1 MSSVGKKRPTSALL
15 VREKFPFSNF
25 FPRKKARP
33 MLESATIRTLDES
46 QIDATLDREI
56 RRFLVETFPNW
67 VDIFRTRRAWHD
79 ARPVRTVLATVPASE
94 PSPESSE
101 PSGVGV
107 DFRVVGHVAV
117 VERTVTTCW
126 NWRYAVAGVQGVSV
140 APDFRKTGLSTRLL
154 DVALAES
161 TALGYPF
168 AVLFCREP
176 LVPFYER
183 NGWRLPNDSMIMWKD
198 RELPIHMQSNC
209 PMYRELSGETF
220 PEGPIDVHNPF

>member
-1 MSSVGKKRPTSALL
+1 MVEA
-15 VREKFPFSNF
+15 
-25 FPRKKARP
+25 
-33 MLESATIRTLDES
+33 ATLRTLDES
-46 QIDATLDREI
+46 QIDAATDREI

-67 VDIFRTRRAWHD
+67 ADIFRTRRAWHD
-79 ARPVRTVLATVPASE
+79 ARPVRTVLATVP
-94 PSPESSE
+94 PSDANNAARLIGDAP
-101 PSGVGV
+101 
-107 DFRVVGHVAV
+107 FRVVGHVAV
-117 VERTVTTCW
+117 VERAITTCW

-140 APDFRKTGLSTRLL
+140 APEFRKTGLSTRLL

-161 TALGYPF
+161 TKLGYPF

>member
-1 MSSVGKKRPTSALL
+1 
-15 VREKFPFSNF
+15 
-25 FPRKKARP
+25 

-67 VDIFRTRRAWHD
+67 ADIFRTRRAWHD
-79 ARPVRTVLATVPASE
+79 ARPVRTVLATVPSSE
-94 PSPESSE
+94 PSPASSE
-101 PSGVGV
+101 PSGV

-209 PMYRELSGETF
+209 PMYRELSDETF

>member
-1 MSSVGKKRPTSALL
+1 
-15 VREKFPFSNF
+15 
-25 FPRKKARP
+25 

-67 VDIFRTRRAWHD
+67 ADIFRTRRAWHD
-79 ARPVRTVLATVPASE
+79 ARPVRTVLATVPANAS
-94 PSPESSE
+94 SPESSE
-101 PSGVGV
+101 LSGV

-117 VERTVTTCW
+117 VERAITTCW

-183 NGWRLPNDSMIMWKD
+183 NGWRLPNDSMVMWKD

>member
-1 MSSVGKKRPTSALL
+1 
-15 VREKFPFSNF
+15 
-25 FPRKKARP
+25 

-67 VDIFRTRRAWHD
+67 ADIFRTRRAWHD
-79 ARPVRTVLATVPASE
+79 ARPVRTILATVP
-94 PSPESSE
+94 SPAESSE
-101 PSGVGV
+101 SNGV

-117 VERTVTTCW
+117 VERAITTCW

-183 NGWRLPNDSMIMWKD
+183 NGWRLPNDSMVMWKD

-209 PMYRELSGETF
+209 PMYRELSGKTF

>member
-1 MSSVGKKRPTSALL
+1 MVEA
-15 VREKFPFSNF
+15 
-25 FPRKKARP
+25 
-33 MLESATIRTLDES
+33 ATIQTLDES
-46 QIDATLDREI
+46 QIDATLDCEI

-67 VDIFRTRRAWHD
+67 ADIFRTRRAWHD
-79 ARPVRTVLATVPASE
+79 ARPVRTVLATVPASAAE
-94 PSPESSE
+94 PNA
-101 PSGVGV
+101 VG
-107 DFRVVGHVAV
+107 FRVVGHVAV

-126 NWRYAVAGVQGVSV
+126 NWRYAVAGIQGVSV
-140 APDFRKTGLSTRLL
+140 APEFRKTGLSTRLL

>member
-1 MSSVGKKRPTSALL
+1 MVEA
-15 VREKFPFSNF
+15 
-25 FPRKKARP
+25 
-33 MLESATIRTLDES
+33 ATIQTLDES

-56 RRFLVETFPNW
+56 RRFLVDTFPNW
-67 VDIFRTRRAWHD
+67 ADIFRTRRAWHD
-79 ARPVRTVLATVPASE
+79 ARPVRTVLATVPATVPASA
-94 PSPESSE
+94 PSSPKSSG
-101 PSGVGV
+101 SCGVGV

>member
-1 MSSVGKKRPTSALL
+1 MVEA
-15 VREKFPFSNF
+15 
-25 FPRKKARP
+25 
-33 MLESATIRTLDES
+33 ATIQTLDES

-67 VDIFRTRRAWHD
+67 ADVFRTRRAWHD
-79 ARPVRTVLATVPASE
+79 ARPVRTVLATVPTSAE
-94 PSPESSE
+94 SE
-101 PSGVGV
+101 PSGVG
-107 DFRVVGHVAV
+107 FRVVGHVAV
-117 VERTVTTCW
+117 VERAITTCW

-140 APDFRKTGLSTRLL
+140 APEFRKTGLSTRLL

>member
-1 MSSVGKKRPTSALL
+1 MVEAPA
-15 VREKFPFSNF
+15 
-25 FPRKKARP
+25 
-33 MLESATIRTLDES
+33 IQTLDES

-56 RRFLVETFPNW
+56 RRFLVDTFPNW
-67 VDIFRTRRAWHD
+67 ADIFRTRRAWHD
-79 ARPVRTVLATVPASE
+79 ARPVRTVLATVPSSA
-94 PSPESSE
+94 PSNAKPARNE
-101 PSGVGV
+101 V

-117 VERTVTTCW
+117 VERAITTCW

-161 TALGYPF
+161 AALGYPF

-183 NGWRLPNDSMIMWKD
+183 NGWSLPNDSMVMWKD

>member
-1 MSSVGKKRPTSALL
+1 
-15 VREKFPFSNF
+15 
-25 FPRKKARP
+25 

-56 RRFLVETFPNW
+56 RRFLVDTFPNW
-67 VDIFRTRRAWHD
+67 ADIFRTRRAWHD
-79 ARPVRTVLATVPASE
+79 ARPVRTVLATVPSSAS
-94 PSPESSE
+94 SPESSE
-101 PSGVGV
+101 LSGV
-107 DFRVVGHVAV
+107 DFRVGGHVAV
-117 VERTVTTCW
+117 VERAITTCW

-183 NGWRLPNDSMIMWKD
+183 NGWRLPNDSMVMWKD

-209 PMYRELSGETF
+209 PMYRELSGKTF

>member
-1 MSSVGKKRPTSALL
+1 MVEP
-15 VREKFPFSNF
+15 
-25 FPRKKARP
+25 
-33 MLESATIRTLDES
+33 ATIQTLDES

-67 VDIFRTRRAWHD
+67 ADIFRTRRAWHD
-79 ARPVRTVLATVPASE
+79 ARPVRTVLATVPLSASANAPTE
-94 PSPESSE
+94 PS
-101 PSGVGV
+101 GV

-117 VERTVTTCW
+117 VERAITTCW
-126 NWRYAVAGVQGVSV
+126 NWRYAVAGIQGVSV
-140 APDFRKTGLSTRLL
+140 APEFRKTGLSTRLL

-183 NGWRLPNDSMIMWKD
+183 NGWRLPNDSMVMWKD

-209 PMYRELSGETF
+209 PMYRELSDETF

>member
-1 MSSVGKKRPTSALL
+1 MA
-15 VREKFPFSNF
+15 
-25 FPRKKARP
+25 
-33 MLESATIRTLDES
+33 ESATIQTLDES
-46 QIDATLDREI
+46 QIDATRDREI
-56 RRFLVETFPNW
+56 RRFLVETFPIW
-67 VDIFRTRRAWHD
+67 ADIFRTRRAWHD
-79 ARPVRTVLATVPASE
+79 ARPVRTVLATVP
-94 PSPESSE
+94 SSDDA
-101 PSGVGV
+101 P
-107 DFRVVGHVAV
+107 FRVVGHVAV
-117 VERTVTTCW
+117 VERAITTCW
-126 NWRYAVAGVQGVSV
+126 NWRYAVAGIQGVSV
-140 APDFRKTGLSTRLL
+140 APEFRKSGLSTRLL

>member
-1 MSSVGKKRPTSALL
+1 
-15 VREKFPFSNF
+15 
-25 FPRKKARP
+25 

-67 VDIFRTRRAWHD
+67 ADIFRTRRAWHD
-79 ARPVRTVLATVPASE
+79 ARPVRTVLATVPANAS
-94 PSPESSE
+94 SPESSE
-101 PSGVGV
+101 LSGV

-117 VERTVTTCW
+117 VERAITTCW

-183 NGWRLPNDSMIMWKD
+183 NGWRLPNDSMVMWKD

-209 PMYRELSGETF
+209 PMYRELSGKTF

>member
-1 MSSVGKKRPTSALL
+1 MSSVGKKRPTSASR
-15 VREKFPFSNF
+15 VREKFSASNF
-25 FPRKKARP
+25 FPQESAPP
-33 MLESATIRTLDES
+33 MAEAATIRTLDES

-67 VDIFRTRRAWHD
+67 ADVFRTRRAWHD
-79 ARPVRTVLATVPASE
+79 ARPVRTVLATVPTSTASE
-94 PSPESSE
+94 SE
-101 PSGVGV
+101 PSGVG
-107 DFRVVGHVAV
+107 FRVVGHVAV

-161 TALGYPF
+161 AALGYPF

-209 PMYRELSGETF
+209 PMYRELSDETF

>member
-1 MSSVGKKRPTSALL
+1 
-15 VREKFPFSNF
+15 
-25 FPRKKARP
+25 

-67 VDIFRTRRAWHD
+67 ADIFRTRRAWHD
-79 ARPVRTVLATVPASE
+79 ARPVRTVLATVPTSASANATSNA
-94 PSPESSE
+94 PSER
-101 PSGVGV
+101 SGVG
-107 DFRVVGHVAV
+107 FRVVGHVAV

>member
-1 MSSVGKKRPTSALL
+1 MVEA
-15 VREKFPFSNF
+15 
-25 FPRKKARP
+25 
-33 MLESATIRTLDES
+33 ATLRTLDES

-67 VDIFRTRRAWHD
+67 ADIFRTRRAWHD
-79 ARPVRTVLATVPASE
+79 ARPVRTVLATVP
-94 PSPESSE
+94 SSADAA
-101 PSGVGV
+101 PDAVP
-107 DFRVVGHVAV
+107 FRVVGHVAV
-117 VERTVTTCW
+117 VERAITTCW

-140 APDFRKTGLSTRLL
+140 APEFRKTGLSTRLL

-183 NGWRLPNDSMIMWKD
+183 NGWRLPNDSMVMWKD

>member
-1 MSSVGKKRPTSALL
+1 MVEA
-15 VREKFPFSNF
+15 
-25 FPRKKARP
+25 
-33 MLESATIRTLDES
+33 ATIQTLDES

-56 RRFLVETFPNW
+56 RRFLVDTFPNW
-67 VDIFRTRRAWHD
+67 ADIFRTRRAWHD
-79 ARPVRTVLATVPASE
+79 ARPVRTVLATVPTNAAAE
-94 PSPESSE
+94 QG
-101 PSGVGV
+101 GVG
-107 DFRVVGHVAV
+107 FRVVGHVAV

-140 APDFRKTGLSTRLL
+140 APEFRKTGLSTRLL

-183 NGWRLPNDSMIMWKD
+183 NGWRLPNDSMVMWKD

-220 PEGPIDVHNPF
+220 PEGPLDVHNPF

>member
-1 MSSVGKKRPTSALL
+1 MVEA
-15 VREKFPFSNF
+15 
-25 FPRKKARP
+25 
-33 MLESATIRTLDES
+33 ATIRTLDES

-67 VDIFRTRRAWHD
+67 ADIFRTRRAWHD
-79 ARPVRTVLATVPASE
+79 ARPVRTVLATVPTSA
-94 PSPESSE
+94 PTNAESV
-101 PSGVGV
+101 PNGI

-161 TALGYPF
+161 AALGYPF

-183 NGWRLPNDSMIMWKD
+183 NGWRLPNDSMVMWKD

-209 PMYRELSGETF
+209 PMYRELSDETF

>member
-1 MSSVGKKRPTSALL
+1 MV
-15 VREKFPFSNF
+15 
-25 FPRKKARP
+25 
-33 MLESATIRTLDES
+33 ESATIQTLDES

-67 VDIFRTRRAWHD
+67 ADIFRTRRAWHD
-79 ARPVRTVLATVPASE
+79 ARPVRTVLATVPLPAPLSGSSPGVSSATSE
-94 PSPESSE
+94 SSESSESPKSPESPKSN
-101 PSGVGV
+101 GV

-183 NGWRLPNDSMIMWKD
+183 NGWSLPNDSMIMWKD

-209 PMYRELSGETF
+209 PMYRELSDETF

>member
-1 MSSVGKKRPTSALL
+1 MADP
-15 VREKFPFSNF
+15 
-25 FPRKKARP
+25 
-33 MLESATIRTLDES
+33 ATIQTLDEA

-56 RRFLVETFPNW
+56 RRFLVDTFPNW
-67 VDIFRTRRAWHD
+67 ADIFRTRRAWHD
-79 ARPVRTVLATVPASE
+79 ARPVRTVLATVPTNDAAN
-94 PSPESSE
+94 
-101 PSGVGV
+101 V
-107 DFRVVGHVAV
+107 DLPFRVVGHVAV

-209 PMYRELSGETF
+209 PMYRELSDETF

>member
-1 MSSVGKKRPTSALL
+1 
-15 VREKFPFSNF
+15 
-25 FPRKKARP
+25 

-56 RRFLVETFPNW
+56 RRFLVDTFPNW
-67 VDIFRTRRAWHD
+67 ADIFRTRRAWHD
-79 ARPVRTVLATVPASE
+79 ARPVRTVLATVPSSAS
-94 PSPESSE
+94 SPESSE
-101 PSGVGV
+101 LSGV

-117 VERTVTTCW
+117 VERAITTCW

-183 NGWRLPNDSMIMWKD
+183 NGWRLPNDSMVMWKD

-209 PMYRELSGETF
+209 PMYRELSGKTF

>member
-1 MSSVGKKRPTSALL
+1 
-15 VREKFPFSNF
+15 
-25 FPRKKARP
+25 

-46 QIDATLDREI
+46 QIDATLGREI
-56 RRFLVETFPNW
+56 RRFLVDTFPNW
-67 VDIFRTRRAWHD
+67 ADIFRTRRAWHD
-79 ARPVRTVLATVPASE
+79 ARPVRTVLATVPSSAS
-94 PSPESSE
+94 SPESSE
-101 PSGVGV
+101 LSGV

-117 VERTVTTCW
+117 VERAITTCW

-183 NGWRLPNDSMIMWKD
+183 NGWRLPNDSMVMWKD

-209 PMYRELSGETF
+209 PMYRELSGKTF

>member
-1 MSSVGKKRPTSALL
+1 MVETL
-15 VREKFPFSNF
+15 
-25 FPRKKARP
+25 
-33 MLESATIRTLDES
+33 TIQTLDES

-67 VDIFRTRRAWHD
+67 ADIFRTRRAWHD
-79 ARPVRTVLATVPASE
+79 ARPVRTVLATVPTSATSNA
-94 PSPESSE
+94 ESAQNE
-101 PSGVGV
+101 V

-161 TALGYPF
+161 VALGYPF

-183 NGWRLPNDSMIMWKD
+183 NGWRLPNDSMVMWKD

-209 PMYRELSGETF
+209 PMYRELSDETF

>member
-1 MSSVGKKRPTSALL
+1 MVEA
-15 VREKFPFSNF
+15 
-25 FPRKKARP
+25 
-33 MLESATIRTLDES
+33 ATIQTLDES

-67 VDIFRTRRAWHD
+67 ADIFRTRRAWHD
-79 ARPVRTVLATVPASE
+79 ARPVRTVLATVPTKDGAQADL
-94 PSPESSE
+94 P
-101 PSGVGV
+101 
-107 DFRVVGHVAV
+107 FRVVGHVAV
-117 VERTVTTCW
+117 VERAITTCW

-140 APDFRKTGLSTRLL
+140 APELRKTGLSTRLL

-161 TALGYPF
+161 AALGYPF

>member
-1 MSSVGKKRPTSALL
+1 MVEA
-15 VREKFPFSNF
+15 
-25 FPRKKARP
+25 
-33 MLESATIRTLDES
+33 ATIQTLDES

-56 RRFLVETFPNW
+56 RRFLVDTFPNW
-67 VDIFRTRRAWHD
+67 ADVFRTRRAWHD
-79 ARPVRTVLATVPASE
+79 ARPVRTVLATVPTSATSNA
-94 PSPESSE
+94 ESAQNE
-101 PSGVGV
+101 V

-154 DVALAES
+154 DAALAES
-161 TALGYPF
+161 VALGYPF

-183 NGWRLPNDSMIMWKD
+183 NGWRLPNDSMVMWKD

-209 PMYRELSGETF
+209 PMYRELSDETF

>member
-1 MSSVGKKRPTSALL
+1 
-15 VREKFPFSNF
+15 
-25 FPRKKARP
+25 

-67 VDIFRTRRAWHD
+67 ADIFRTRRAWHD

-107 DFRVVGHVAV
+107 DFRVVGHVTV

-140 APDFRKTGLSTRLL
+140 APD
-154 DVALAES
+154 
-161 TALGYPF
+161 
-168 AVLFCREP
+168 
-176 LVPFYER
+176 
-183 NGWRLPNDSMIMWKD
+183 
-198 RELPIHMQSNC
+198 
-209 PMYRELSGETF
+209 
-220 PEGPIDVHNPF
+220 

>member
-1 MSSVGKKRPTSALL
+1 MVEA
-15 VREKFPFSNF
+15 
-25 FPRKKARP
+25 
-33 MLESATIRTLDES
+33 ATIQTLDES

-56 RRFLVETFPNW
+56 RRFLVDTFPKW
-67 VDIFRTRRAWHD
+67 ADVFRTRRAWHD
-79 ARPVRTVLATVPASE
+79 ARPVRTVLATVPTSATSNA
-94 PSPESSE
+94 ESAQNE
-101 PSGVGV
+101 V

-154 DVALAES
+154 DAALAES
-161 TALGYPF
+161 VALGYPF

-183 NGWRLPNDSMIMWKD
+183 NGWRLPNDSMVMWKD

>member
-1 MSSVGKKRPTSALL
+1 MVETPT
-15 VREKFPFSNF
+15 
-25 FPRKKARP
+25 
-33 MLESATIRTLDES
+33 IQTLDES

-67 VDIFRTRRAWHD
+67 ADIFRTRRAWHD
-79 ARPVRTVLATVPASE
+79 ARPVRTVLATVPTSA
-94 PSPESSE
+94 PSNAESAQN
-101 PSGVGV
+101 GI

-154 DVALAES
+154 DAALAES
-161 TALGYPF
+161 VALGYPF

-183 NGWRLPNDSMIMWKD
+183 NGWRLPNDSMVMWKD

-209 PMYRELSGETF
+209 PMYRELSDETF

>member
-1 MSSVGKKRPTSALL
+1 MVEA
-15 VREKFPFSNF
+15 
-25 FPRKKARP
+25 
-33 MLESATIRTLDES
+33 ATIQTLDES

-67 VDIFRTRRAWHD
+67 ADVFRTRRAWHD
-79 ARPVRTVLATVPASE
+79 ARPVRTVLATVPTSTSAPSATASSNE
-94 PSPESSE
+94 PAEQN
-101 PSGVGV
+101 GVG
-107 DFRVVGHVAV
+107 FRVVGHVAV

-140 APDFRKTGLSTRLL
+140 APEFRKTGLSTRLL

-183 NGWRLPNDSMIMWKD
+183 NGWRLPNDSMVMWKD